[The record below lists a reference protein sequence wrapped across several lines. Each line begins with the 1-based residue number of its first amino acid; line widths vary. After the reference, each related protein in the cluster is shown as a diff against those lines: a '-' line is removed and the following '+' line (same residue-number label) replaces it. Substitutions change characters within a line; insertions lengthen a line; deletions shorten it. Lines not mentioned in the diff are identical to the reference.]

1 MKLRKWLL
9 NLAYMLDRTL
19 PGLIT
24 CAQAEQFID
33 DYLDGRLPPQTLAR
47 FERHIRLCPPCQS
60 YLEAYRRSVDLARL
74 SPGEEPA
81 VMPEDLVKAIVAV
94 MDRGKE

>member
-9 NLAYMLDRTL
+9 KLAYAMDRTL

-24 CAQAEQFID
+24 CAEAEQFID
-33 DYLDGRLPPQTLAR
+33 DYLDGRLAERERTT

-60 YLEAYRRSVDLARL
+60 YLDAYRRSVTLTRL
-74 SPGEEPA
+74 SPDDASGA
-81 VMPEDLVKAIVAV
+81 MPEELVQAILAAR
-94 MDRGKE
+94 DKSQH